1 MEALGSESL
10 GELRAP
16 RTSTLTPAGLIAKI
30 GIAAVIVPGAAGLVA
45 LALGQVFPHNHFLE
59 AMAWGTF
66 MAIIAL
72 VTVLPCCLILA
83 ALVRKF
89 SHG

>member
-1 MEALGSESL
+1 MDAVGSQSISD
-10 GELRAP
+10 LRAP
-16 RTSTLTPAGLIAKI
+16 RSSPLTPASLIVKI
-30 GIAAVIVPGAAGLVA
+30 GIAAVAVPAGAGLVG
-45 LALGQVFPHNHFLE
+45 LTLLKIFPDSHFLE

-72 VTVLPCCLILA
+72 VTVLPGCLILA

-89 SHG
+89 SRS